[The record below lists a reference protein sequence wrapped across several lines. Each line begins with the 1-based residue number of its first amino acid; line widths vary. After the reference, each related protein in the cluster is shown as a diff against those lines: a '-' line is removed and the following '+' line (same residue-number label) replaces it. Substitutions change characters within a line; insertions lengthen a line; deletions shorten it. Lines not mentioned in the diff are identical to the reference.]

1 MISCLLGVFDPLA
14 FVENDNTE
22 EKETDMLWNRKSTSH
37 FSTTPAYFFFNLMPF
52 LNHLQKYFFQ
62 LKKKKEIQPTTS
74 SLGYAHEWATVCIRN
89 KHLDQFMG
97 IQWSPLV
104 SFPNTLI
111 YKRHRQIPAC
121 KRPHY

>member
-62 LKKKKEIQPTTS
+62 LKKKKRDTTDYILFGLRS
-74 SLGYAHEWATVCIRN
+74 WMSYCLH
-89 KHLDQFMG
+89 
-97 IQWSPLV
+97 
-104 SFPNTLI
+104 
-111 YKRHRQIPAC
+111 
-121 KRPHY
+121 